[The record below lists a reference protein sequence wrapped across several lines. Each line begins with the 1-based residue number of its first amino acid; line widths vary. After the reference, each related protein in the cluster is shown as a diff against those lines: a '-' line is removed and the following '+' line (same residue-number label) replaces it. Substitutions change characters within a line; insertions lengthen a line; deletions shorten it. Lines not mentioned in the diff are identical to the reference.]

1 MTLEEA
7 IAEAIAEIE
16 KLTAE
21 RDKLIGDREE
31 TIETL
36 KEFIA
41 LHPSL
46 FGSPFRRV
54 HAKIK
59 TIAGED
65 K

>member
-1 MTLEEA
+1 MTLE
-7 IAEAIAEIE
+7 EAIAEIE

-41 LHPSL
+41 LHPSM
-46 FGSPFRRV
+46 FNSPFRRV

>member
-1 MTLEEA
+1 MTLE
-7 IAEAIAEIE
+7 EAIAEIE

-31 TIETL
+31 TIEAL

-41 LHPSL
+41 LHPSM
-46 FGSPFRRV
+46 FNSPFRRV

-59 TIAGED
+59 MIAG
-65 K
+65 